1 MGHSH
6 FNPQKQHNCHG
17 REQEALAQSF
27 FYFCLSLMLP
37 IQFYFVTKPPM
48 TYFAVEFIVILLPG
62 CTTLNFMDTETVL
75 IPGPLLFLLLNLQST
90 V

>member
-1 MGHSH
+1 
-6 FNPQKQHNCHG
+6 
-17 REQEALAQSF
+17 
-27 FYFCLSLMLP
+27 MLP

-75 IPGPLLFLLLNLQST
+75 IPEPLLLLLLNLQST

>member
-1 MGHSH
+1 
-6 FNPQKQHNCHG
+6 
-17 REQEALAQSF
+17 
-27 FYFCLSLMLP
+27 MLP
-37 IQFYFVTKPPM
+37 IQFYFVTKPLI

-75 IPGPLLFLLLNLQST
+75 IPGPLLLLLLNLQST